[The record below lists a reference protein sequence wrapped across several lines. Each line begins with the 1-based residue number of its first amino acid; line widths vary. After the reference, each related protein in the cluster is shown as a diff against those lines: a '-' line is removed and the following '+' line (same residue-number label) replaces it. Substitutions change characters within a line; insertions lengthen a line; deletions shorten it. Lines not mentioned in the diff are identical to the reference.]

1 MIKLKYRIMMKI
13 NNWLGILWPIKICY
27 LGDILIIEFFGKKAG
42 LFLFF
47 DKIIYFII
55 SIIIFYIFYKND
67 VQLLS
72 EEMVYYLVLYLK
84 LNFIVYIIITIYYYI
99 SGLFIVLVLEKDSAN
114 FVQGVLNTV
123 KLINMF
129 VNIAIVYW
137 YFELTLELFIQYNII
152 IIINLLI
159 TLIVLFLNIIFKKNI
174 NAEKISSFLS
184 YPLIGVIIIWILLWL
199 KKSILHCDVLI
210 NNFGVISKNF

>member
-184 YPLIGVIIIWILLWL
+184 YPLIGVIII
-199 KKSILHCDVLI
+199 
-210 NNFGVISKNF
+210 